1 MKFLIALLIAI
12 PTLIAALLFTV
23 AGFSYNNPTMLA
35 ATTTPAIATLCIIAV
50 IIMTIPLVVAI
61 VIGLSS
67 LFGRSKQKNKEKEE
81 KR

>member
-1 MKFLIALLIAI
+1 
-12 PTLIAALLFTV
+12 
-23 AGFSYNNPTMLA
+23 MLA
-35 ATTTPAIATLCIIAV
+35 ATSNPAIATLSIIAG
-50 IIMTIPLVVAI
+50 IIMTIPLIVAI